1 MLTLIRSNLQTGLN
15 FNHKDRTI
23 TISGYV
29 LHLNSYTVW
38 NNTCFIDFHWLHD
51 GCIILARF
59 NYQAMI
65 NRISNYFVYMLRINE
80 TENLVMHNYF
90 DVISCFI
97 EFKFD
102 SFIEKLKLA
111 FSYFLKYDLN
121 YIFNLNMSRIR
132 YCKKIEYRQNIKYF
146 VYQIMH

>member
-1 MLTLIRSNLQTGLN
+1 
-15 FNHKDRTI
+15 
-23 TISGYV
+23 
-29 LHLNSYTVW
+29 
-38 NNTCFIDFHWLHD
+38 
-51 GCIILARF
+51 
-59 NYQAMI
+59 
-65 NRISNYFVYMLRINE
+65 MLRINE